1 MAAEKKDTIYVDID
15 DEITSIIDKLG
26 KSDSKIVALVL
37 PKRATALQSIV
48 NMKLLKR
55 AADEAG
61 KSPVLI
67 TSEKGLLPLAGATGM
82 YVAKNLSSKPEIPD
96 APDKK
101 VVDDEELEAELEPEK
116 DGDLGKAA
124 AVGALAGAAA
134 SRDKDDDTIDMGQEA
149 AAPAASSAKKAKK
162 SKGSKNGKP
171 AKIPNFE
178 KFRKKIFIVGGA
190 LIAGIF
196 LLVMAVVVWPKAT
209 IVIETNTESVDT
221 NFAFTASPAA
231 TNIDESASVVP
242 AKEVSEK
249 VNETATAPATGQKD
263 VGAKATGTVSIRNC
277 EDTSPRS
284 LPAGTVFSSGGKNF
298 TTNSA
303 LTVSGGQFSGGGSV
317 CNTGSNS
324 IAVTAANSG
333 DSYNIPAATYT
344 TGALSG
350 NFAISGSNMSGGTT
364 KVVKVVTQQD
374 VDTAK
379 AKISAKDDVSK
390 KNLQQQLEQA
400 GYFVIDETFKKSN
413 EATTPSPAVDQ
424 EGGEVKVTYS
434 ADYSMLGV
442 KRDDL
447 KKMVSNSLKDQID
460 TQRQQVQE
468 DGLDEATYTVKSV
481 ADNGDTIIEVTTKAE
496 VGPDIDTEALKNDIL
511 GKKSGETENIVKALP
526 GVKAVEVNYS
536 PFWVS
541 RTPKKASKIT
551 IEFKSANQ

>member
-101 VVDDEELEAELEPEK
+101 IVDDEELEAELEPEK

-263 VGAKATGTVSIRNC
+263 VGAKATGTVNLSAKVCNSFS
-277 EDTSPRS
+277 TPSS
-284 LPAGTVFSSGGKNF
+284 VPAGTTISSNGLNFVTAQAVSFTPGTISGSCINF
-298 TTNSA
+298 TGGNTNVTA
-303 LTVSGGQFSGGGSV
+303 TGPGANYNLNGATFTVSGRSEVSGSGSTTGGS
-317 CNTGSNS
+317 SN
-324 IAVTAANSG
+324 I
-333 DSYNIPAATYT
+333 
-344 TGALSG
+344 
-350 NFAISGSNMSGGTT
+350 
-364 KVVKVVTQQD
+364 VKVVTQQD

>member
-1 MAAEKKDTIYVDID
+1 MADKKDTIYVDID

-61 KSPVLI
+61 KNPVLI
-67 TSEKGLLPLAGATGM
+67 TSEKGLLPLAGATGLH
-82 YVAKNLSSKPEIPD
+82 VAKNLSSKPEIPP
-96 APDKK
+96 APGKQEI
-101 VVDDEELEAELEPEK
+101 DDEELTAELEPEK
-116 DGDLGKAA
+116 DGQPNKAA

-134 SRDKDDDTIDMGQEA
+134 LHDKDDDTIDMEQETAPVA
-149 AAPAASSAKKAKK
+149 ASAKKAKK
-162 SKGSKNGKP
+162 PKAGKNGKP

-178 KFRKKIFIVGGA
+178 KFRKKIFIIGGA
-190 LIAGIF
+190 LIAAIF

-209 IVIETNTESVDT
+209 IVIETNTESIDT
-221 NFAFTASPAA
+221 TFAFTASPAA
-231 TNIDESASVVP
+231 TNVDESASVVP
-242 AKEVSEK
+242 AKQVEEK
-249 VNETATAPATGQKD
+249 VNETATAAATGQKD
-263 VGAKATGTVSIRNC
+263 VGAKATGTISIRNC

-317 CNTGSNS
+317 CNTGTNS
-324 IAVTAANSG
+324 VAVTAANSG
-333 DSYNIPAATYT
+333 DSYNIAAASYT
-344 TGALSG
+344 SGSLSG

-390 KNLQQQLEQA
+390 KNLQQQLEEDD
-400 GYFVIDETFKKSN
+400 YFVIEESFKKSN
-413 EATTPSPAVDQ
+413 ENSTPSPGVDQ
-424 EGGEVKVTYS
+424 EGSEVKVTYS
-434 ADYSMLGV
+434 ADYTMLGV
-442 KRDDL
+442 KREDL
-447 KKMVSNSLKDQID
+447 KKMVSNSLKDEID

-468 DGLDEATYTVKSV
+468 DGLDQATYTVKSV
-481 ADNGDTIIEVTTKAE
+481 AENGDTVIEVATKAE
-496 VGPDIDTEALKNDIL
+496 VGPDIDTEALKNDVM

-551 IEFKSANQ
+551 IEFKSVNQ